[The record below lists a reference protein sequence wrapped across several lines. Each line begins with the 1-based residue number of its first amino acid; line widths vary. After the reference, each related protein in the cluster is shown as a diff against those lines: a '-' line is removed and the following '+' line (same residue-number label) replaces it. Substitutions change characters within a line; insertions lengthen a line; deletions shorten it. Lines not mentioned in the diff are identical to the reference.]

1 MLMTEKIDLLMEEL
15 TINKAELS
23 RRTGIPYMTIV
34 NFYVKGT
41 DNAKRS
47 TLLRLAKCL
56 DVSMDYLTIDE
67 CETRASYPVTERADE
82 PAQETPEA
90 PPVNMQKKPC
100 LRSRIRSADLLDRVN
115 ISGYVEI
122 PDEVDCDLAIVYRD
136 NSMRKLPIHPGDH
149 VLIRLQDEIR
159 NNTII
164 AAIIDGVVTLRRA
177 YKNGDQTVLMA
188 DDPSIAPLIVRNQNA
203 VIIGKAVA
211 YLENEDKK

>member
-1 MLMTEKIDLLMEEL
+1 MTMTEKIDLLMEEMS
-15 TINKAELS
+15 INKAELS

-56 DVSMDYLTIDE
+56 DVSMDYLTVDE
-67 CETRASYPVTERADE
+67 CEARAPFPTVQQPQEEE
-82 PAQETPEA
+82 PPSNLQR
-90 PPVNMQKKPC
+90 KPC
-100 LRSRIRSADLLDRVN
+100 LRTRIRSNELLDSVN

-122 PDEVDCDLAIVYRD
+122 PDEIDCDLAILYRD
-136 NSMRKLPIHPGDH
+136 NSMKKLPIHPGDH
-149 VLIRLQDEIR
+149 VLIRLQDEIK

-188 DDPSIAPLIVRNQNA
+188 DEPSIAPLIVRNQNA

-211 YLENEDKK
+211 YLANEDKK